1 MLCAVTDK
9 AYAVCRKDQV
19 KDQRE
24 YKRKK
29 AQKKVQRMKQL
40 EEEREVEKNKW
51 LSFNTKVSDA
61 TL

>member
-1 MLCAVTDK
+1 M
-9 AYAVCRKDQV
+9 CRGFRKEQV
-19 KDQRE
+19 STQRE

-51 LSFNTKVSDA
+51 LSFNTKVSD
-61 TL
+61 T